1 MSQRAWSLAALAAA
15 ALFVVFNTVFI
26 VGQTRQAVVLRFG
39 EPVAVINAA
48 GQSPGPQ
55 LKLPFVETVVQQDRR
70 NQSLEVDR
78 EEIITSDQERL
89 VVDAFV
95 RYRISDP
102 LSYFRT
108 LRTERDAHDRLER
121 MVNSSLRQVLGS
133 ATSSQ
138 IISGRRA
145 QLTAITR
152 NDLVNRVRA
161 ARYGVTI
168 IDVRIIRADLPQA
181 NQQAVFDRMT
191 TNLQQQAAQIR
202 YDGDRQRREIVANAD
217 REVTVIEAEATAQAG
232 TIRGEGDQ
240 QAAALYN
247 ASFGR
252 DPGFAAFF
260 RSMQAYET
268 SLRDNST
275 TMVLSPDSEFFRYF
289 ERGAG
294 AGTAGNAGGP
304 RRR

>member
-1 MSQRAWSLAALAAA
+1 MTRREWTLAGLAAA
-15 ALFVVFNTVFI
+15 VLILLFNTVFV
-26 VGQTRQAVVLRFG
+26 VGQTRQV
-39 EPVAVINAA
+39 
-48 GQSPGPQ
+48 Q
-55 LKLPFVETVVQQDRR
+55 LKIPFIENVAEQDRR

-78 EEIITSDQERL
+78 EEIITADQERL

-108 LRTERDAHDRLER
+108 LRTERDANDRLER

-152 NDLVNRVRA
+152 NDLVSRVRA
-161 ARYGVTI
+161 ARFGVTI
-168 IDVRIIRADLPQA
+168 IDVRIIRVDLPQA
-181 NQQAVFDRMT
+181 NQQAVFDRMN

-202 YDGDRQRREIVANAD
+202 YDGDRQRREVVANAD
-217 REVTVIEAEATAQAG
+217 REVTVIQAEATAQAG
-232 TIRGEGDQ
+232 AIRGQGDA
-240 QAAALYN
+240 QATALYN

-252 DPGFAAFF
+252 DPSFAAFF

-268 SLRDNST
+268 SLRDDST

-289 ERGAG
+289 EHGPGGAG
-294 AGTAGNAGGP
+294 GTP
-304 RRR
+304 RR

>member
-1 MSQRAWSLAALAAA
+1 MTRREWTLAGLAAA
-15 ALFVVFNTVFI
+15 VLILLFNTVFV

-48 GQSPGPQ
+48 GQTPGVQ
-55 LKLPFVETVVQQDRR
+55 LKIPFIENVAEQDRR

-78 EEIITSDQERL
+78 EEIITADQERL

-108 LRTERDAHDRLER
+108 LRTERDANDRLER

-152 NDLVNRVRA
+152 NDLVSRVRA
-161 ARYGVTI
+161 ARFGVTI
-168 IDVRIIRADLPQA
+168 IDVRIIRVDLPQA
-181 NQQAVFDRMT
+181 NQQAVFDRMN

-202 YDGDRQRREIVANAD
+202 YDGDRQRREVVANAD
-217 REVTVIEAEATAQAG
+217 REVTVIQAEATAQAG
-232 TIRGEGDQ
+232 AIRGQGDA
-240 QAAALYN
+240 QATALYN

-252 DPGFAAFF
+252 DPSFAAFF

-268 SLRDNST
+268 SLRDDST

-289 ERGAG
+289 EHGPGGAG
-294 AGTAGNAGGP
+294 GTP
-304 RRR
+304 RR

>member
-1 MSQRAWSLAALAAA
+1 MTRRDWTLGGLALAA
-15 ALFVVFNTVFI
+15 VVLLFNTVFV

-48 GQSPGPQ
+48 GRTPGVQ
-55 LKLPFVETVVQQDRR
+55 LKIPFIETVAQQDRR

-108 LRTERDAHDRLER
+108 LRTERDANDRLER

-152 NDLVNRVRA
+152 SDLVNRVRA

-168 IDVRIIRADLPQA
+168 IDVRIIRVDLPQA

-202 YDGDRQRREIVANAD
+202 YDGDRQRREVVANAD
-217 REVTVIEAEATAQAG
+217 REVTVIQAEATAQAG
-232 TIRGEGDQ
+232 AIRGQGDA
-240 QAAALYN
+240 QATALYN

-252 DPGFAAFF
+252 DPAFAAFF

-268 SLRDNST
+268 SLRDDST

-289 ERGAG
+289 QRGSGG
-294 AGTAGNAGGP
+294 ASGST
-304 RRR
+304 RR